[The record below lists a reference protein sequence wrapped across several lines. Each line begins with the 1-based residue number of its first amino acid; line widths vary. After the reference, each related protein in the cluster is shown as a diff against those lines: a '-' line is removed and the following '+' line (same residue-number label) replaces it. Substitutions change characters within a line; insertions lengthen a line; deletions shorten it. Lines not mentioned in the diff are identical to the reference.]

1 MTNRHEELTVLL
13 ARLRETMSPDR
24 KLDADIAV
32 AVENSSFIEHL
43 GDGKF
48 GIAQGVVGADFV
60 DTAPNYTTARNSSI
74 ELLQAMINDSVA
86 REIASQYAQTDD
98 EEAALTSVITNALRA
113 KDANRDEAVEE
124 CAKVCEGGK
133 TITTE
138 DMDGHTIW
146 HKNTPMSAIECADA
160 IRSRKGKN

>member
-13 ARLRETMSPDR
+13 ARLRVTASPDR

-32 AVENSSFIEHL
+32 AVANTPFIENL

-48 GIAQGVVGADFV
+48 GIAQDVVGADFV
-60 DTAPNYTTARNSSI
+60 DTAPNYTTTRDSSI
-74 ELLQAMINDSVA
+74 ELLQTMINDSIAWEIVRCHIRPDERGAVA
-86 REIASQYAQTDD
+86 DAILTALRTKD
-98 EEAALTSVITNALRA
+98 EE
-113 KDANRDEAVEE
+113 RDDAVEE

-138 DMDGHTIW
+138 DMDGHVIW

-160 IRSRKGKN
+160 IRFRKGKN